1 LLTFA
6 RLIAMSLPILRSP
19 IFRKFR
25 ARFTVILLFVC
36 GLGLFLS
43 PFFAPQSIA
52 SLPEPIAVMA
62 ITQSSEQIIPPLP
75 QSIALNPQKVDLGRQ
90 LFHDPQLSRDGQ
102 FSCASCH
109 NLQMGG
115 DDGEVQSIGRGDVRL
130 AMNSPTV
137 LNSAYNFRQFW
148 DGRSVSL
155 EDQINHPLKNDQE
168 LGRTWP
174 QVIERLKRDR
184 NYATQ
189 FQRLYPQSI
198 TAETVRD
205 AIATF
210 ERSLITP
217 SRFDQFLR
225 GEKRA
230 ITVQEKAGYDKFQS
244 YGCVACHQGV
254 NLGGN
259 MFQRLGVMRD
269 YYASATQEKSTA
281 QGRFNLTGNP
291 QDRYVFKVP
300 TLRNVAET
308 APYLHDGSIETLT
321 ETVQI
326 MAKYQL
332 GQPMPES
339 DVADIVA
346 FLKSLSGQIP
356 SSVAQNSI
364 EVKQ

>member
-1 LLTFA
+1 
-6 RLIAMSLPILRSP
+6 MSLPIVRSP
-19 IFRKFR
+19 IFRKVR
-25 ARFTVILLFVC
+25 SRFTVIFLLVC
-36 GLGLFLS
+36 GLGLLLAT
-43 PFFAPQSIA
+43 FFGPKSAA

-62 ITQSSEQIIPPLP
+62 VTQSSEQIIPALP
-75 QSIALNPQKVDLGRQ
+75 QSISLNPQKVALGRQ
-90 LFHDPQLSRDGQ
+90 LFHDRQLSRDQQ

-109 NLQMGG
+109 NIQTGG
-115 DDGEVQSIGRGDVRL
+115 DDGEVRSIGRGDVRL

-155 EDQINHPLKNDQE
+155 EDQVNHPLKNDQE
-168 LGRTWP
+168 LGSTWP

-184 NYATQ
+184 HYVTQ
-189 FQRLYPQSI
+189 FQALYPQGI
-198 TAETVRD
+198 AAETIRE

-225 GEKRA
+225 GEKSA
-230 ITVQEKAGYDKFQS
+230 LTVQEKAGYDKFQS

-269 YYASATQEKSTA
+269 YYASAHQEKPTD
-281 QGRFNLTGNP
+281 QGRLNLTGNP

-300 TLRNVAET
+300 TLRNIVET

-332 GQPMPES
+332 GQPMPAS

-356 SSVAQNSI
+356 ASVAENSH